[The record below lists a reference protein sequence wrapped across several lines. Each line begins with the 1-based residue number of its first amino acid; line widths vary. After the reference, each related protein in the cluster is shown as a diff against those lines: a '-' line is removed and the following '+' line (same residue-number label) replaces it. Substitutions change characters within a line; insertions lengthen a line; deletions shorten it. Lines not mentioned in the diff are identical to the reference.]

1 MLHLCLQ
8 FPCSLLLYI
17 QMFADAGGGAEAAE
31 HKAQQH
37 KAADNV
43 IPITIPGIIPA
54 PAKPNIK
61 LSNLVS
67 VNIPISKNIM
77 PATTY
82 AIPHNQLLFFILV
95 TPFVDKNFINSL
107 SKKISDF
114 KCQIQRWVIF
124 SRFNGAYSLSRNP
137 YCFCK
142 IFLVQ
147 S

>member
-1 MLHLCLQ
+1 
-8 FPCSLLLYI
+8 
-17 QMFADAGGGAEAAE
+17 
-31 HKAQQH
+31 
-37 KAADNV
+37 
-43 IPITIPGIIPA
+43 
-54 PAKPNIK
+54 
-61 LSNLVS
+61 
-67 VNIPISKNIM
+67 M